1 MQPIG
6 GARHFPFGATKAA
19 QPCPSCE
26 AAHSLS
32 MTNILFS
39 LPWPLPARAT
49 RQPIVPVF
57 LPYAGCPVRCVFCAQ
72 HIQTGQAPAPLAA
85 TLKAALACLRQR
97 RDRGLPP
104 AELAFYGGTFTAQP
118 PAALRAC
125 LNLFETACR
134 QGLASTFRC
143 STRPDAVDTPRLA
156 LLRDAGCSMVE
167 LGIQSFNDAALAAA
181 GRGYDGACAHA
192 ACQAVAAAGLRL
204 GVQLMPGMPGV
215 TPEIFLRDVAR
226 LCERPAAVAVHAVR
240 FYPCVVME
248 GTELARLWR
257 EGRYAPWT
265 LETTLD
271 ALADAWLMTLHARL
285 PVIRMGLAPENDLAA
300 ALLAGPWEPAL
311 GTRVMARALFRHVRR
326 ELETRGL
333 HRLIRLEAP
342 QHCQGFFWGARSELR
357 AAWAGLG
364 LATPPRWIT
373 EPRLRIEAVAGSAT
387 AIPIQGR
394 EKT

>member
-6 GARHFPFGATKAA
+6 GARHFPFGAAKAA
-19 QPCPSCE
+19 QPYPSCE
-26 AAHSLS
+26 AALSLS

-72 HIQTGQAPAPLAA
+72 HIQTGQTPAPLAA
-85 TLKAALACLRQR
+85 TLETALACLRQR
-97 RDRGLPP
+97 REQGLPP

-118 PAALRAC
+118 SAALHAC
-125 LNLFETACR
+125 LKFFETAYR
-134 QGLASTFRC
+134 QGLAATFRC
-143 STRPDAVDTPRLA
+143 STRPDAVDSPRLA

-167 LGIQSFNDAALAAA
+167 LGIQSFDDAALAAA
-181 GRGYDGACAHA
+181 RRGYDGACAHA
-192 ACQAVAAAGLRL
+192 ACQAVAAAGLHL

-215 TPEIFLRDVAR
+215 TPEKFLRDVSR
-226 LCERPAAVAVHAVR
+226 LCKHPAAHAVHAVR

-257 EGRYAPWT
+257 EGLFIPWS

-271 ALADAWLMTLHARL
+271 TLADAWLMTLHAGM
-285 PVIRMGLAPENDLAA
+285 PVIRMGLAPEHDLAE
-300 ALLAGPWEPAL
+300 ALLAGPWDPAL

-326 ELETRGL
+326 ALEARGL
-333 HRLIRLEAP
+333 RLLRMEAP
-342 QHCQGFFWGARSELR
+342 RPCQGFFWGTRSELR

-364 LATPPRWIT
+364 LDTPPSWIS
-373 EPRLRIEAVAGSAT
+373 EPLLRIEACPGPETGTPA
-387 AIPIQGR
+387 QGR
-394 EKT
+394 EET

>member
-1 MQPIG
+1 
-6 GARHFPFGATKAA
+6 
-19 QPCPSCE
+19 
-26 AAHSLS
+26 
-32 MTNILFS
+32 MTNTLFS

-57 LPYAGCPVRCVFCAQ
+57 LPYAGCPARCVFCAQ
-72 HIQTGQAPAPLAA
+72 HVQTGQAPAPLAA
-85 TLKAALACLRQR
+85 TLKTALASLRQR
-97 RDRGLPP
+97 RDQGLPP

-118 PAALRAC
+118 PAAMRAC
-125 LNLFETACR
+125 LHLFETACR
-134 QGLASTFRC
+134 QGLVSTFRC
-143 STRPDAVDTPRLA
+143 STRPDAVDGPRLA

-215 TPEIFLRDVAR
+215 TPEIFLRDVSR
-226 LCERPAAVAVHAVR
+226 LCTRSAAVTAHAVR

-257 EGRYAPWT
+257 EGRYTPWS

-271 ALADAWLMTLHARL
+271 ALAEAWLMTLHARM

-300 ALLAGPWEPAL
+300 AMLAGPWDPAL
-311 GTRVMARALFRHVRR
+311 GTRVMARALFRHVHQA
-326 ELETRGL
+326 LETRGL
-333 HRLIRLEAP
+333 HRLIRLAAP
-342 QHCQGFFWGARSELR
+342 RRCQGFFWGARSELR
-357 AAWAGLG
+357 TAWAGLG
-364 LATPPRWIT
+364 LDTPPRWIR
-373 EPRLRIEAVAGSAT
+373 EDIVRVEACPAPAT
-387 AIPIQGR
+387 GTPTRGR
-394 EKT
+394 EET

>member
-72 HIQTGQAPAPLAA
+72 HIQTGHAPAPLAA
-85 TLKAALACLRQR
+85 TLKTALACLRQR
-97 RDRGLPP
+97 RDQGLPP

-156 LLRDAGCSMVE
+156 LLRNAGCSMVE
-167 LGIQSFNDAALAAA
+167 LGIQSFDDAALAAA

-215 TPEIFLRDVAR
+215 TPEIFLRDVSR
-226 LCERPAAVAVHAVR
+226 LCERTAAIAAHAVR

-257 EGRYAPWT
+257 EGRYTPWS

-271 ALADAWLMTLHARL
+271 ALAEAWLMTLYARM

-300 ALLAGPWEPAL
+300 ALLAGPWDPAL

-326 ELETRGL
+326 ELEARGL
-333 HRLIRLEAP
+333 HRLIRLEVP
-342 QHCQGFFWGARSELR
+342 RHCQGFFWGARSELR

-364 LATPPRWIT
+364 LSVPPRWIT
-373 EPRLRIEAVAGSAT
+373 EQLVRIEARPAPAEEYP
-387 AIPIQGR
+387 AQGR

>member
-1 MQPIG
+1 
-6 GARHFPFGATKAA
+6 
-19 QPCPSCE
+19 
-26 AAHSLS
+26 

-257 EGRYAPWT
+257 EGRYAPI
-265 LETTLD
+265 LNFVCE
-271 ALADAWLMTLHARL
+271 MY
-285 PVIRMGLAPENDLAA
+285 
-300 ALLAGPWEPAL
+300 
-311 GTRVMARALFRHVRR
+311 
-326 ELETRGL
+326 
-333 HRLIRLEAP
+333 
-342 QHCQGFFWGARSELR
+342 Q
-357 AAWAGLG
+357 
-364 LATPPRWIT
+364 
-373 EPRLRIEAVAGSAT
+373 RILNA
-387 AIPIQGR
+387 
-394 EKT
+394 

>member
-1 MQPIG
+1 
-6 GARHFPFGATKAA
+6 
-19 QPCPSCE
+19 
-26 AAHSLS
+26 

-85 TLKAALACLRQR
+85 TLKTAIACLRQR

-125 LNLFETACR
+125 LNLFETAYR

-143 STRPDAVDTPRLA
+143 STRPDAVDAPRLA

-167 LGIQSFNDAALAAA
+167 LGIQSFDDAALAAA
-181 GRGYDGACAHA
+181 GRGYDGACARA

-215 TPEIFLRDVAR
+215 SPEIFLRDVSC
-226 LCERPAAVAVHAVR
+226 LCAAPAAVTPHAVR

-257 EGRYAPWT
+257 EGRYSPWP

-271 ALADAWLMTLHARL
+271 TLAEAWLMTLYARM

-300 ALLAGPWEPAL
+300 ALLAGPWDPAL

-326 ELETRGL
+326 ELEARGL
-333 HRLIRLEAP
+333 RRLIRLEAP
-342 QHCQGFFWGARSELR
+342 RHCQGFFWGARSELR
-357 AAWAGLG
+357 AAWADLG
-364 LATPPRWIT
+364 LNASPRWIS
-373 EPRLRIEAVAGSAT
+373 EHVLRIEASLAPVT
-387 AIPIQGR
+387 EVPTQGR
-394 EKT
+394 EET